1 MGLPPIFLWF
11 PGALVFLLNFGGALG
26 QAQQL
31 NWTNAYSLDGEHT
44 IAKNKLLTTLPELT
58 KEWRVSFEVKPT
70 AFRNYPE
77 SILQLTIGG
86 SGRKIGDRTPAI
98 WFHKTRGILVAS
110 ALDGKASFS
119 KWLKPLPSSGQWTR
133 IEVSQSLVESKYI
146 YNITIGDKEEFSIQN
161 KKPVELKK
169 VKVYSGNPWHAPQKG
184 SIRNLKIDIKTP
196 PPIQCV
202 LAGEF
207 RFCLS

>member
-1 MGLPPIFLWF
+1 MPPPPEIGCLRDW
-11 PGALVFLLNFGGALG
+11 ASS
-26 QAQQL
+26 
-31 NWTNAYSLDGEHT
+31 YSLPTEH
-44 IAKNKLLTTLPELT
+44 LLKRGSLLKTLPNLT
-58 KEWRVSFEVKPT
+58 KEWRVVFEFNPK
-70 AFRNYPE
+70 NYNYQGYAQ
-77 SILQLTIGG
+77 ILQMTTGG
-86 SGRKIGDRTPAI
+86 KYGKIGDRTPAI

-202 LAGEF
+202 LAGKLCFPF
-207 RFCLS
+207 RWF